1 MDRAGLSGDDG
12 PTHHGLFD
20 IAYLR
25 SIPGMILMQARD
37 EEEFADML
45 WTITHHHEGP
55 IAIRYPR
62 GTGTGAVPKA
72 TPRLLEIGKS
82 EVLRHGNDVALFGLG
97 NFCEVA
103 METARILEKKGIKAA
118 VINPR
123 WIKPLDTG
131 TLEFF
136 ARGVKVL
143 CTLED
148 HSVSGGFG
156 SAVAEHLSDIGIS
169 TPLIRIGWPDQFIEH
184 GSVPILREKYGMTA
198 KAVAE
203 RVLTAYQS
211 ETSKKRSLL

>member
-1 MDRAGLSGDDG
+1 
-12 PTHHGLFD
+12 
-20 IAYLR
+20 
-25 SIPGMILMQARD
+25 
-37 EEEFADML
+37 
-45 WTITHHHEGP
+45 
-55 IAIRYPR
+55 
-62 GTGTGAVPKA
+62 
-72 TPRLLEIGKS
+72 
-82 EVLRHGNDVALFGLG
+82 
-97 NFCEVA
+97 
-103 METARILEKKGIKAA
+103 METAQILEKKGIKAA

-156 SAVAEHLSDIGIS
+156 SAVAEQLSDAAIA

-198 KAVAE
+198 QAVAE
-203 RVLTAYQS
+203 RVLVAYQA
-211 ETSKKRSLL
+211 ETGKKRALL